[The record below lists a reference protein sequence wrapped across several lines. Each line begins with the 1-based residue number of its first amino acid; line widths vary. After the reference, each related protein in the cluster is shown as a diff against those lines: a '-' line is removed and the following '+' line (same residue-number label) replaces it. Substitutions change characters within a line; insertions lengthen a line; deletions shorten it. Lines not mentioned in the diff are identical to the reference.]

1 MINMTIIM
9 IIMISGVM
17 IMTKVSFAGASL
29 VTSFF
34 LARRGKA
41 FLEPGQDLE
50 AAVNRYMN
58 EYSYSMIFMIFTSM
72 TNDQIKSI
80 YSLAR
85 CWPTLLRPLRF
96 SPLKQRFLWKKY
108 CIFPQIDD
116 WRIILVIKHELVQ
129 YGIYSFLGSSPFW
142 ISSSLHGS
150 SVAGEH
156 HVQVLSL
163 KCLKCYY
170 SYNILYIPRWCY
182 ESPCGR
188 LVEEALEVGL
198 GLGRLLGSC

>member
-1 MINMTIIM
+1 
-9 IIMISGVM
+9 MISVVM
-17 IMTKVSFAGASL
+17 ILTKVSFAGASL

-108 CIFPQIDD
+108 CIFSQIDD

-129 YGIYSFLGSSPFW
+129 YGIYSFFLRVVAFLDLFLFAWIFSRWRAPCSGSVFK
-142 ISSSLHGS
+142 
-150 SVAGEH
+150 VFK
-156 HVQVLSL
+156 VLL
-163 KCLKCYY
+163 F
-170 SYNILYIPRWCY
+170 I
-182 ESPCGR
+182 
-188 LVEEALEVGL
+188 
-198 GLGRLLGSC
+198 